1 MNYQKQER
9 VWYTLEKVGYA
20 WTATGVGAVL
30 YGIVERDVDAV
41 RLGVGN
47 IFGGIW
53 SVVMAR
59 TVRECV
65 RDVQSS
71 SPSLEVKLEP
81 E

>member
-1 MNYQKQER
+1 MDYQQQER
-9 VWYTLEKVGYA
+9 VSSILERVGYA
-20 WTATGVGAVL
+20 WTAAGMGAVL

-47 IFGGIW
+47 ILGGVG

-59 TVRECV
+59 TVQKSV
-65 RDVQSS
+65 RSMQDSS
-71 SPSLEVKLEP
+71 FSLDVKLEP